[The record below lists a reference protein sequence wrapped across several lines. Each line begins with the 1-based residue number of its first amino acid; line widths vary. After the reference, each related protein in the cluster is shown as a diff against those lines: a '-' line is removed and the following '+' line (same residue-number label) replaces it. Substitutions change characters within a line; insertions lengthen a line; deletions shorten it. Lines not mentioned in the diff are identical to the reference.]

1 MKNSNNRI
9 LTIAV
14 VLLLIANI
22 ALVAFMVMG
31 KGKGQRKEM
40 GKGGPFDKMV
50 KEIGMSET
58 QKKQYDSLREAH
70 FSVIRPLFDSIRSAR
85 QSLFKLMKEE
95 KVNDSLVSVY
105 TNRISDKQIHADKQ
119 TLYHFREVRAL
130 FSGEQ
135 QKKFD
140 EFVQKMMQ
148 RSRKDSSGRKKD

>member
-1 MKNSNNRI
+1 MKNSNNRV

-31 KGKGQRKEM
+31 KGRGQKKEM

-50 KEIGMSET
+50 KVVGMNEV
-58 QKKQYDSLREAH
+58 QKQIYDSLREAH
-70 FSVIRPLFDSIRSAR
+70 FSRIRPIFDSIRTTR
-85 QSLFKLMKEE
+85 QSLFNLIKEE
-95 KVNDSLVSVY
+95 AINDSLVQVY
-105 TNRISDKQIHADKQ
+105 TSGIAEKEARANKL
-119 TLYHFREVRAL
+119 TLYHFREVRVM
-130 FSGEQ
+130 FDGEQ

-148 RSRKDSSGRKKD
+148 RSRKDSSGKKKD